1 MDDGQIALEGP
12 PSSVYSEEAKLLGVG
27 IPKVSMLFNLLKKD
41 GYNLGET
48 PVTIEEASQKIRKC
62 F

>member
-1 MDDGQIALEGP
+1 MSL
-12 PSSVYSEEAKLLGVG
+12 SEEAKLLGVG

-41 GYNLGET
+41 GYDLGET

-62 F
+62 IQND